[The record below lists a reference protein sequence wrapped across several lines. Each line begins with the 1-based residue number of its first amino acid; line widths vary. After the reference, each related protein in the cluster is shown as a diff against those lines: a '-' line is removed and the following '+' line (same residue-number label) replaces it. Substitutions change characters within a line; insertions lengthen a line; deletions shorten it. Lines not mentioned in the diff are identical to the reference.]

1 MARLTGLTGLTGVT
15 GLTSPTRL
23 ITLPVQPMRAKRSW
37 LTGLL
42 AASCLVLAGCG
53 AGDNPR
59 AFGLTDVPLPSGA
72 QIATHVRSCDRG
84 ANPYCAE
91 QLVVV
96 GPHYQSSAALLAG
109 EKQVLAERGWT
120 TTAGADGVEKGAD
133 SPGHE
138 LRLTYATAYEDLLG
152 IDSSWIQR
160 RPPIAH
166 ALSTEM
172 FDRASAISLM
182 LVRGSS

>member
-1 MARLTGLTGLTGVT
+1 MHT
-15 GLTSPTRL
+15 
-23 ITLPVQPMRAKRSW
+23 KRSW
-37 LTGLL
+37 VTALL
-42 AASCLVLAGCG
+42 AAGWLVLVLAGCG
-53 AGDNPR
+53 AGANPR
-59 AFGLTDVPLPSGA
+59 AVGLTNVPLPSGA

-96 GPHYQSSAALLAG
+96 GPHYQSSSALLAG
-109 EKQVLAERGWT
+109 EKQVLAQHGWS
-120 TTAGADGVEKGAD
+120 TTAGSDGLQKGAD

-138 LRLTYATAYEDLLG
+138 LRLTYATAYQDLLG

-166 ALSTEM
+166 ALSTTM

>member
-1 MARLTGLTGLTGVT
+1 
-15 GLTSPTRL
+15 
-23 ITLPVQPMRAKRSW
+23 MRAKRSW
-37 LTGLL
+37 VTGLL

-53 AGDNPR
+53 AGVNPR
-59 AFGLTDVPLPSGA
+59 AVWVTDVLLPSGA
-72 QIATHVRSCDRG
+72 QIATHSRSCDRG
-84 ANPYCAE
+84 ANSYCAE

-109 EKQVLAERGWT
+109 EKQVLAQHGWS
-120 TTAGADGVEKGAD
+120 TTAGSDGVETGAD

-160 RPPIAH
+160 SPPIAH
-166 ALSTEM
+166 ALSTAM
-172 FDRASAISLM
+172 FDRASAISVM